1 MSLNEYLFCGGCM
14 NSRRMCLFAVMAA
27 VFAMLG
33 AKTPE
38 AHEVLAKQ
46 DDLWRGTSS
55 KGKMVMNVKTSNWK
69 RSLTMDVYSQ
79 GKDYS
84 LVKVILPMKEQ
95 GTATL
100 KVFDEIYNYL
110 PKTDRTIKLT
120 SAMMMGSWM
129 GSHFNNDD
137 LVKGSRLS
145 EDYNA
150 RITFQGRR
158 DSEDVIEIT
167 LTPKP
172 DAPVVWGKIVVVA
185 RASDWMPVKNTY
197 YDEDGKIVR
206 IMTCSDYKTVS
217 GRLVPTRIVMSPLD
231 KPGEYTEV
239 IYSDLTFDVS
249 FKKGFFS
256 IAELRR

>member
-1 MSLNEYLFCGGCM
+1 MF
-14 NSRRMCLFAVMAA
+14 VI
-27 VFAMLG
+27 VG
-33 AKTPE
+33 AKTPDAYE
-38 AHEVLAKQ
+38 ILAKQ

-69 RSLTMDVYSQ
+69 RSLTMEMYSK
-79 GKDYS
+79 GINYS
-84 LVKVILPMKEQ
+84 LVKVLLPLKEQ

-120 SAMMMGSWM
+120 AAMMMGSWM

-137 LVKGSRLS
+137 LVKESRLS
-145 EDYNA
+145 DDYDPK
-150 RITFQGRR
+150 ITFQGRR
-158 DSEDVIEIT
+158 DSQDIIEIT

-172 DAPVVWGKIVVVA
+172 NAPVVWGKIVATV
-185 RASDWMPVKNTY
+185 RTSDWQPIKNIY

-217 GRLVPTRIVMSPLD
+217 GRLIPTRIVMTPLD

-239 IYSDLTFDVS
+239 IYSDLRFDVV
-249 FKKGFFS
+249 FREGFFS
-256 IAELRR
+256 ISELRR

>member
-1 MSLNEYLFCGGCM
+1 MD
-14 NSRRMCLFAVMAA
+14 SRKMCLFFVAASMFVMS
-27 VFAMLG
+27 G
-33 AKTPE
+33 AKAPDAYE
-38 AHEVLAKQ
+38 ILAKQ

-79 GKDYS
+79 GINYS
-84 LVKVILPMKEQ
+84 LVKVLLPLKEQ

-120 SAMMMGSWM
+120 AAMMMGSWM

-137 LVKGSRLS
+137 LVKESRLS
-145 EDYNA
+145 DDYNPK
-150 RITFQGRR
+150 ITFQGRR
-158 DSEDVIEIT
+158 GSEDIIEIT

-172 DAPVVWGKIVVVA
+172 NAPVVWGKIVATV
-185 RASDWMPVKNTY
+185 RTSDWQPIKNIY

-217 GRLVPTRIVMSPLD
+217 GRLIPTRIVMTPLD

-239 IYSDLTFDVS
+239 IYSDLRFDVR
-249 FKKGFFS
+249 FREGFFS
-256 IAELRR
+256 ISELRR

>member
-1 MSLNEYLFCGGCM
+1 MKIGRLVL
-14 NSRRMCLFAVMAA
+14 LVIAALLPVVM
-27 VFAMLG
+27 G
-33 AKTPE
+33 AKTPDARE
-38 AHEVLAKQ
+38 ILAKQ

-55 KGKMVMNVKTSNWK
+55 KGKITMNVKTANWK

-84 LVKVILPMKEQ
+84 LVKLLQPLKEQ

-100 KVFDEIYNYL
+100 KIFEEIYNYL

-120 SAMMMGSWM
+120 AAMMMGSWM

-137 LVKGSRLS
+137 LVKESRLS
-145 EDYNA
+145 DDYNFK
-150 RITFQGRR
+150 ITFQGKR
-158 DSEDVIEIT
+158 DSQDIVEIT

-172 DAPVVWGKIVVVA
+172 NAPVVWGKIIATV
-185 RASDWMPVKNTY
+185 RASDWQPVKNTY
-197 YDEDGKIVR
+197 YDEDGNVVR
-206 IMTCSDYKTVS
+206 ILTCSDYKTVS
-217 GRLVPTRIVMSPLD
+217 GRLLPTRLTMTPLD

-239 IYSDLTFDVS
+239 IYEDLTFGVT

>member
-1 MSLNEYLFCGGCM
+1 MKIGKLAL
-14 NSRRMCLFAVMAA
+14 LVIAVILP
-27 VFAMLG
+27 VIIG
-33 AKTPE
+33 AKPPDVRE
-38 AHEVLAKQ
+38 ILAKQ

-55 KGKMVMNVKTSNWK
+55 KGKITMNVKTANWK
-69 RSLTMDVYSQ
+69 RSLTMNVYSE

-84 LVKVILPMKEQ
+84 LVKLLQPLKEQ

-100 KVFDEIYNYL
+100 KIHEEIYNYL

-137 LVKGSRLS
+137 LVKESRLS
-145 EDYNA
+145 VDYNPN
-150 RITFQGRR
+150 ITFEGKR
-158 DSEDVIEIT
+158 DSQDIIEIT

-172 DAPVVWGKIVVVA
+172 DAPVVWGKIIITV
-185 RASDWMPVKNTY
+185 RASDWQPIKNTY
-197 YDEDGKIVR
+197 YDEDGKIIR
-206 IMTCSDYKTVS
+206 ILTCSDYRTIS
-217 GRLVPTRIVMSPLD
+217 GRLLPTRLTMTPLD

-239 IYSDLTFDVS
+239 IYDDLTFDVQY
-249 FKKGFFS
+249 KKGFFS

>member
-1 MSLNEYLFCGGCM
+1 MD
-14 NSRRMCLFAVMAA
+14 SRKMCLFFVAASMFVMS
-27 VFAMLG
+27 G
-33 AKTPE
+33 AKAPDAYE
-38 AHEVLAKQ
+38 ILAKQ

-79 GKDYS
+79 GINYS
-84 LVKVILPMKEQ
+84 LVKVLLPLKEQ

-100 KVFDEIYNYL
+100 KVYDEIYNYL

-120 SAMMMGSWM
+120 AAMMMGSWM

-137 LVKGSRLS
+137 LVKESRLS
-145 EDYNA
+145 DDYNPK
-150 RITFQGRR
+150 ITFQGRR
-158 DSEDVIEIT
+158 GSEDIIEIT

-172 DAPVVWGKIVVVA
+172 NAPVVWGKIVATV
-185 RASDWMPVKNTY
+185 RTSDWQPIKNIY

-217 GRLVPTRIVMSPLD
+217 GRLIPTRIVMTPLD

-239 IYSDLTFDVS
+239 IYSDLRFDVR
-249 FKKGFFS
+249 FREGFFS
-256 IAELRR
+256 ISELRR

>member
-1 MSLNEYLFCGGCM
+1 MMKPLMIL
-14 NSRRMCLFAVMAA
+14 
-27 VFAMLG
+27 LG
-33 AKTPE
+33 AVIAVTILSPAANAAQAPD
-38 AHEVLAKQ
+38 AHAILAKQ

-55 KGKMVMNVKTSNWK
+55 KGKMTMNVKTSHWK

-84 LVKVILPMKEQ
+84 LVKVQQPLKEQ

-100 KVFDEIYNYL
+100 KIKDEIYNYL
-110 PKTDRTIKLT
+110 PKTDRTVKLT

-137 LVKGSRLS
+137 LVKESRLS
-145 EDYNA
+145 EDYVPKV
-150 RITFQGRR
+150 TFQGKK
-158 DSEDVIEIT
+158 DGQEITEIT

-172 DAPVVWGKIVVVA
+172 DAPVVWGKIITTV
-185 RASDWMPVKNTY
+185 RAADWIPLKNTY
-197 YDEDGKIVR
+197 YDEDGKVIRVL
-206 IMTCSDYKTVS
+206 TCTDIKTVS
-217 GRLVPTRIVMSPLD
+217 GRVLPTRLVMTPLD

-239 IYSDLTFDVS
+239 IYDDLSFNVP